1 MVVVIRSVH
10 SADALSW
17 CTMPEPASRKTWSQ
31 FFTVQWRTWIL
42 ENTSLYESQNSME
55 KIRSEPLFFSVRA
68 AELGLLETRETY
80 MGETDHCRG
89 EIRPLTS

>member
-1 MVVVIRSVH
+1 M
-10 SADALSW
+10 AEL
-17 CTMPEPASRKTWSQ
+17 ASQKTWSQ

-42 ENTSLYESQNSME
+42 GNTSLYESQNSME
-55 KIRSEPLFFSVRA
+55 KIRREPLFFSVRA

-89 EIRPLTS
+89 EIRPLTSSIRHSSSKLF